1 MSEST
6 VRFKVWFDDGAI
18 IPSSVVNSI
27 NDNDF
32 DHPFTGAINANST
45 EDQIIKIG
53 EKYGVK
59 SEEITFLD

>member
-1 MSEST
+1 MIESK

-18 IPSSVVNSI
+18 TPSWIVNSV

-45 EDQIIKIG
+45 EDQIIEIG

-59 SEEITFLD
+59 SEEITFVD